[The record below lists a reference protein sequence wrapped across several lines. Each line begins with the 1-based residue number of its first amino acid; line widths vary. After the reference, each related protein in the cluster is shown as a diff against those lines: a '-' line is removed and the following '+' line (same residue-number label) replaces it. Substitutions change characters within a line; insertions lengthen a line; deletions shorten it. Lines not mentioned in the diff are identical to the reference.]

1 MNHYKQNLYNP
12 IEDCVECAYP
22 NSSDAM
28 IKRRNDKFA
37 VPLCARHY
45 GDTENLELVW
55 DDIQG
60 FYYTPRDY

>member
-1 MNHYKQNLYNP
+1 MNRYKQNLYNP
-12 IEDCVECAYP
+12 IEDCVECTYP
-22 NSSDAM
+22 NSSDAF

-37 VPLCARHY
+37 VPLCSKHY